1 MLRVFAFAASLTCAA
16 VLAFAGSLLG
26 AGLAMGEVISASFTT
41 VATPYQVNLSDST
54 AFALWGTGTNGNT
67 FANLTGGQEGLISPA
82 LQDFSNGNPTSGRGY
97 ASPPYWNYLVSG
109 TQVYGA
115 IHHLTQ
121 YYSPVGEG
129 FNLYLHA
136 GESETEFQ
144 VWMRSAG
151 GTGSVTVTDFSTMD
165 VWDVKALETNEY
177 GYLSIR
183 ATDPLSTIV
192 VSLRSTSGVAEYNG
206 ANVLLGGVTATVV
219 AVPEPDYWLA
229 LLMLLGG
236 VLAYATVGV
245 VIWVREVLWAL
256 DEEQRDFEAKKRD

>member
-1 MLRVFAFAASLTCAA
+1 MKYLIALVFSLVLGSRIADAA
-16 VLAFAGSLLG
+16 
-26 AGLAMGEVISASFTT
+26 VISATFTT

-54 AFALWGTGTNGNT
+54 AFALWGTGANGST
-67 FANLTGGQEGLISPA
+67 YANLTGGQEGLISPA
-82 LQDFSNGNPTSGRGY
+82 LQDFSNGNPTAGRGY

-121 YYSPVGEG
+121 SYSPVGEG

-136 GESETEFQ
+136 GESETDFQ

-206 ANVLLGGVTATVV
+206 ANALLGGVTATVV
-219 AVPEPDYWLA
+219 AVPEPSLNCVFSLVALIAALYLA
-229 LLMLLGG
+229 SMTNCFLPPPPP
-236 VLAYATVGV
+236 
-245 VIWVREVLWAL
+245 
-256 DEEQRDFEAKKRD
+256 K